1 MQIVARLGTGAL
13 LAKLDVKSSF
23 RICPVRRQDWH
34 LLGFSFQG
42 MFFVDLCLPF
52 GLRSSVNRFSQLADA
67 VLWILQNNYAITN
80 STNYLDDY
88 FIAGP
93 AGSVK
98 YHQDVDQAISVFATL
113 GIPLAQEKIT
123 RPRTVVTYLGIVIDT
138 IKMELRL
145 PDDKLQDL
153 QELLNSF
160 KLRTKVS
167 KRRLLSLI
175 GKLAYA
181 SKLIPSRRTFLRRI
195 IDLSTSVKK
204 FSHHVTLN
212 SHAMEDIKWWLTF
225 LPLWNGKQKI
235 PDFNVTR
242 SPDLNL
248 STDASGVS
256 GFGIYFNGRW
266 VAQDWPP
273 CLSTN
278 SIQWK
283 ELFRIYLACFLWAK
297 EFQQKRLLFH
307 CDNRTITNIWSTG
320 TSKCPKIMSLI
331 RKLFFLAATHNFTI
345 NIQHVPGTD
354 NSIADALYRFQMSKF
369 RRIAPAASVEETHS
383 PSEA

>member
-13 LAKLDVKSSF
+13 LAKLDVKSAF

-52 GLRSSVNRFSQLADA
+52 GLRSSANRFSQLANA
-67 VLWILQNNYAITN
+67 KLWILQNNYAITN

-98 YHQDVDQAISVFATL
+98 CHQDVDQAISVFATL

-123 RPRTVVTYLGIVIDT
+123 RLRTVVTYLGIVIDT
-138 IKMELRL
+138 IKMELCL

-153 QELLNSF
+153 QELLNSY
-160 KLRTKVS
+160 KLCKKVS

-175 GKLAYA
+175 GKLAFA
-181 SKLIPSRRTFLRRI
+181 SKLIPSGRTFLRRI
-195 IDLSTSVKK
+195 IDLSTSVKQLY
-204 FSHHVTLN
+204 HHVTLN
-212 SHAMEDIKWWLTF
+212 SHAMEDIKWCLTF

-235 PDFNVTR
+235 LDFNVTC

-248 STDASGVS
+248 FIDASGVS

-266 VAQDWPP
+266 VAQHWPP
-273 CLSTN
+273 CLSTK

-283 ELFRIYLACFLWAK
+283 
-297 EFQQKRLLFH
+297 
-307 CDNRTITNIWSTG
+307 
-320 TSKCPKIMSLI
+320 
-331 RKLFFLAATHNFTI
+331 
-345 NIQHVPGTD
+345 
-354 NSIADALYRFQMSKF
+354 
-369 RRIAPAASVEETHS
+369 
-383 PSEA
+383 